1 MTQSDQPAMRP
12 SSPKWS
18 PDQED
23 EHDNGVKGAW
33 ACSPI
38 GGIMEAFASVTAYDD
53 DQGVSGY
60 VWRSTILDDFH
71 ESGACPTLHEAQIA
85 AENALLT
92 ISEHMANSSQKRFQD
107 LKKAIDR

>member
-1 MTQSDQPAMRP
+1 
-12 SSPKWS
+12 
-18 PDQED
+18 
-23 EHDNGVKGAW
+23 
-33 ACSPI
+33 
-38 GGIMEAFASVTAYDD
+38 MEAFASVTAVTGAGFDD
-53 DQGVSGY
+53 DHY
-60 VWRSTILDDFH
+60 IWRSTILDDFH